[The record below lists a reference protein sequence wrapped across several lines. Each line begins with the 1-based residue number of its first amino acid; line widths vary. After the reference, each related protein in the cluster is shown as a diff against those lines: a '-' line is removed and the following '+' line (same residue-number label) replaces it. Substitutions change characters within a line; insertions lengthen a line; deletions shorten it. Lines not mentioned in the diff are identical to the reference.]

1 MERRY
6 SYRKFPKE
14 VKMKMAKYVLPDPKD
29 RSENDPCIIMDTKK
43 VLGLYN
49 QAHEDEDMQKVM
61 PKVQEWTIKEAK
73 DNGWD
78 DVRFIGSQ
86 CLLENK
92 FGK

>member
-1 MERRY
+1 MNHGTTEE
-6 SYRKFPKE
+6 KNHHNEK
-14 VKMKMAKYVLPDPKD
+14 
-29 RSENDPCIIMDTKK
+29 ENDGFVPLL
-43 VLGLYN
+43 VFR
-49 QAHEDEDMQKVM
+49 QAHGEEEMQKVM

-78 DVRFIGSQ
+78 DARFIGSQ

>member
-1 MERRY
+1 
-6 SYRKFPKE
+6 
-14 VKMKMAKYVLPDPKD
+14 MKMAKYVLPDPKD
-29 RSENDPCIIMDTKK
+29 RSENDQCIIMDTKK

-49 QAHEDEDMQKVM
+49 QAHEEEEMQKVM

-78 DVRFIGSQ
+78 DARFIGSQ